1 MTPEQFETFLKSNEE
16 ATKKAIETNVNGGV
30 RHLQKSHDD
39 LVVKIDHHLEK
50 FAEHVAD
57 DKEFQDG
64 MSDNLKWI
72 TRLIIGAVVLGGIG
86 MLIK

>member
-1 MTPEQFETFLKSNEE
+1 MTPEQFQKFIKSNSDVTKE
-16 ATKKAIETNVNGGV
+16 AIQLHVNG
-30 RHLQKSHDD
+30 
-39 LVVKIDHHLEK
+39 KIDKMVDKLDHHLEK
-50 FAEHVAD
+50 FNEHVAD

-86 MLIK
+86 MIIK